1 MINYFDNKVLFK
13 LNEPF
18 KNDTDFELFIEYIK
32 LCYGETICHSYEKN
46 FGTILI
52 RFLFGSIKKKVLE
65 QKVFNFLQYSM
76 QSHEILDDDI
86 HSGYHKYEHVFMIK
100 RIRGDSCSDL
110 IKSSRNNFHSLIY
123 DNFLLVEL
131 TKESNPNSLSIQ
143 NENYEAFETASLLVK
158 ITSNNFNEDYLNRN
172 FKVENCMYWQLPF
185 DMDNSPFVIV
195 RFLNTSFKIEFIV
208 KYSKIKNKEY
218 IAENNFNLN
227 LLNDHLSKI
236 DNGDR

>member
-52 RFLFGSIKKKVLE
+52 RFLFGTTKKKILE
-65 QKVFNFLQYSM
+65 QKFFNFLQYSM
-76 QSHEILDDDI
+76 QSHEVLDNDV
-86 HSGYHKYEHVFMIK
+86 HSGYHKFKNVLMIK
-100 RIRGDSCSDL
+100 RIRGDFCFDL
-110 IKSSRNNFHSLIY
+110 IQSSRINHYSRIY
-123 DNFLLVEL
+123 DNLLLVEFA
-131 TKESNPNSLSIQ
+131 KESIPNRLSIQ
-143 NENYEAFETASLLVK
+143 NENYEAFETASILVK

-172 FKVENCMYWQLPF
+172 FKDENLMYWQLPF

-195 RFLNTSFKIEFIV
+195 RFLNINFKIQFIL

-218 IAENNFNLN
+218 IAENNLNLN
-227 LLNDHLSKI
+227 LLNDYLSKI
-236 DNGDR
+236 DNGN

>member
-1 MINYFDNKVLFK
+1 
-13 LNEPF
+13 
-18 KNDTDFELFIEYIK
+18 
-32 LCYGETICHSYEKN
+32 
-46 FGTILI
+46 
-52 RFLFGSIKKKVLE
+52 
-65 QKVFNFLQYSM
+65 
-76 QSHEILDDDI
+76 
-86 HSGYHKYEHVFMIK
+86 
-100 RIRGDSCSDL
+100 
-110 IKSSRNNFHSLIY
+110 
-123 DNFLLVEL
+123 LVEL
-131 TKESNPNSLSIQ
+131 TKEYNPNSLSIQ